1 MIRTLTATRYITPL
15 REGGSL
21 PAIVQASDGQLYVMK
36 FTGAGQGPRALVAE
50 LIAGEI
56 ARALGLAVPPIVL
69 LELDPAFGRT
79 EGDPE
84 ILALLQASAGLNLGM
99 AFLPMAFAFSP
110 LLEPA
115 PDSALASTIVWFDA
129 LVSNVDR
136 TARNTNMLLWRDRL
150 WLIDHGAA
158 LFFHYAAGWLESY
171 SARSRNPFVQVKEHV
186 LLRWASDLAAVDAA
200 LHSRLSPQVIEQ
212 AAAAIPDAWLNGH
225 GASASA
231 GEQRAAYAG
240 YLTQR
245 LEASQV
251 FVEEALRA
259 RQSLL

>member
-1 MIRTLTATRYITPL
+1 MIPTLTATHYITPL

-21 PAIVQASDGQLYVMK
+21 PAVVQASDGQLYVMK
-36 FTGAGQGPRALVAE
+36 FTGAGQGARALVAE

-56 ARALGLAVPPIVL
+56 GRTLGLAVPSVVL
-69 LELDPAFGRT
+69 LELDPAMGRT

-115 PDSALASTIVWFDA
+115 PDSALASAIVWFDA
-129 LVSNVDR
+129 LISNVDR

-158 LFFHYAAGWLESY
+158 LFFHYAADWLESY
-171 SARSRNPFVQVKEHV
+171 AERSRSPFVQIKEHV
-186 LLRWASDLAAVDAA
+186 LLRWAGNLEATDVA
-200 LHSRLSPQVIEQ
+200 LRGQLGPPAIEQ
-212 AAAAIPDAWLNGH
+212 VVAAIPDAWLNGR
-225 GASASA
+225 GATASADQ
-231 GEQRAAYAG
+231 QRAVYAAY
-240 YLTQR
+240 LSQR
-245 LEASQV
+245 LAASHV

-259 RQSLL
+259 RQSRL

>member
-1 MIRTLTATRYITPL
+1 MIPTLTVTRYITPL

-21 PAIVQASDGQLYVMK
+21 PAVVQASDGQLYVMK
-36 FTGAGQGPRALVAE
+36 FTGAGQGARALVAE
-50 LIAGEI
+50 LIAGEVG
-56 ARALGLAVPPIVL
+56 RALGLAVPPIAL
-69 LELDPAFGRT
+69 LELDPAMGRT

-115 PDSALASTIVWFDA
+115 PDSTLASAIVWFDA
-129 LVSNVDR
+129 YVSNVDR
-136 TARNTNMLLWRDRL
+136 TARNTNMLLWRNSL

-158 LFFHYAAGWLESY
+158 LFFHYAAGWQESIA
-171 SARSRNPFVQVKEHV
+171 ARSRNPFAQVKDHV
-186 LLRWASDLAAVDAA
+186 LLRWAGDLAAVDAA
-200 LHSRLSPQVIEQ
+200 MRDRLSPQVIEH
-212 AAAAIPDAWLNGH
+212 AVAAIPDAWLNGH

-240 YLTQR
+240 YLSQR

-259 RQSLL
+259 RQTLL

>member
-1 MIRTLTATRYITPL
+1 MISTLTATRYITPL

-21 PAIVQASDGQLYVMK
+21 PAIVQADDGQLYVMK

-50 LIAGEI
+50 LIASEI
-56 ARALGLAVPPIVL
+56 ARALELAVPPVVL

-129 LVSNVDR
+129 YVSNVDR
-136 TARNTNMLLWRDRL
+136 TARNTNMLLWRNSL

-158 LFFHYAAGWLESY
+158 LFFHYSAGWLESAA
-171 SARSRNPFVQVKEHV
+171 ARSRNPFVQVKEHV
-186 LLRWASDLAAVDAA
+186 LLRWASDLPVVDAA
-200 LHSRLSPQVIEQ
+200 LRSRLSPQVIEQ
-212 AAAAIPDAWLNGH
+212 AVAAVPDAWLNGQ
-225 GASASA
+225 GAIASAD
-231 GEQRAAYAG
+231 EQRAAYVS

>member
-1 MIRTLTATRYITPL
+1 MIPTLPVTRYITPL

-21 PAIVQASDGQLYVMK
+21 PAVVQADDGQLYVMK

-56 ARALGLAVPPIVL
+56 ARALGLAVPPLAL
-69 LELDPAFGRT
+69 LDLDPTLGRT

-110 LLEPA
+110 LLEPP
-115 PDSALASTIVWFDA
+115 PDSRLASAIVWFDA
-129 LVSNVDR
+129 FVSNVDR
-136 TARNTNMLLWRDRL
+136 TVRNTNMLLWRDKL

-158 LFFHYAAGWLESY
+158 LFFHHAADWPESYAA
-171 SARSRNPFVQVKEHV
+171 RSQSPFAPVKDHV
-186 LLRWASDLAAVDAA
+186 LLRWASEITAADARMRSQLSREVIDQAVAAV
-200 LHSRLSPQVIEQ
+200 
-212 AAAAIPDAWLNGH
+212 PDSWLNGR
-225 GASASA
+225 GVAASPAD
-231 GEQRAAYAG
+231 QRAVYTD
-240 YLTQR
+240 YLVRR
-245 LEASQV
+245 LDASPV

-259 RQSLL
+259 RQARL

>member
-1 MIRTLTATRYITPL
+1 MIPTLAVTRYITPL

-21 PAIVQASDGQLYVMK
+21 PAVVQASDGQLYVMK
-36 FTGAGQGPRALVAE
+36 FTGAGQGARALVAE

-56 ARALGLAVPPIVL
+56 GRALGMAVPTLVL
-69 LELDPAFGRT
+69 LDLDPAMGRT

-115 PDSALASTIVWFDA
+115 PDSALASAIVWFDA
-129 LVSNVDR
+129 YISNVDR
-136 TARNTNMLLWRDRL
+136 TARNTNMLLWQDKL

-158 LFFHYAAGWLESY
+158 LFFHYAADWLASFAARSY
-171 SARSRNPFVQVKEHV
+171 SPFAPIKDHV
-186 LLRWASDLAAVDAA
+186 LLPWAGDLNGADAN
-200 LHSRLSPQVIEQ
+200 LRSRLSRHVIEQ
-212 AAAAIPDAWLNGH
+212 AVAAVPDVWLNCRE
-225 GASASA
+225 SAAPA
-231 GEQRAAYAG
+231 GQQRAVYVN
-240 YLTQR
+240 YLMQR
-245 LEASQV
+245 LEASPV

-259 RQSLL
+259 RQALL

>member
-1 MIRTLTATRYITPL
+1 MIPTLTATRYITPL

-21 PAIVQASDGQLYVMK
+21 PAIVQADDGQLYVMK

-50 LIAGEI
+50 LVAGEI
-56 ARALGLAVPPIVL
+56 ARTLGLAVPPIVL

-84 ILALLQASAGLNLGM
+84 IQQLLQASAGLNLGM
-99 AFLPMAFAFSP
+99 RFLPMAFAFSP

-115 PDSALASTIVWFDA
+115 PDSALASAIVWFDA
-129 LVSNVDR
+129 YVSNVDR
-136 TARNTNMLLWRDRL
+136 TARNTNMLLWRDSL

-171 SARSRNPFVQVKEHV
+171 EARSRSPFAQIKDHV
-186 LLRWASDLAAVDAA
+186 LLPWANDLAAVDVT
-200 LHSRLSPQVIEQ
+200 LRGRLSPQVIEQ
-212 AAAAIPDAWLNGH
+212 ALAAIPDAWLNDRGAI
-225 GASASA
+225 ASAA
-231 GEQRAAYAG
+231 EQRAVYAAYLA
-240 YLTQR
+240 QR
-245 LEASQV
+245 LAASQV
-251 FVEEALRA
+251 FLEEALRA

>member
-1 MIRTLTATRYITPL
+1 MIPTLTVTRYITPL

-21 PAIVQASDGQLYVMK
+21 PAVVQASDGQLYVMK
-36 FTGAGQGPRALVAE
+36 FTGAGQGSRALVAE

-56 ARALGLAVPPIVL
+56 SRALGLAVPSLVL
-69 LELDPAFGRT
+69 LELDPAMGRT

-110 LLEPA
+110 LLEPP
-115 PDSALASTIVWFDA
+115 PDSALASAIVWFDA

-158 LFFHYAAGWLESY
+158 LFFHYAADWLDSY
-171 SARSRNPFVQVKEHV
+171 PSRSRSPFAQVKDHV
-186 LLRWASDLAAVDAA
+186 LLRWAGNLEAADAE
-200 LHSRLSPQVIEQ
+200 LRSRLSPQAIEQ
-212 AAAAIPDAWLNGH
+212 AVALVPDAWLNDRGSE
-225 GASASA
+225 ASAHT
-231 GEQRAAYAG
+231 QRAVYTA

-245 LEASQV
+245 WETSQV
-251 FVEEALRA
+251 FVQEALRA
-259 RQSLL
+259 RDALL